1 VRQGIT
7 YMRCKCGA
15 RIVGKRCTGRVSHAA
30 MAGSYTWCYRVDVGA
45 PGGQRRQRSKEG
57 FGSKSEALAA
67 MSKLQGDVDG
77 GTYVEPS
84 RQSVAQYLT
93 TWLAGVDVR
102 ASTASSYGLAV
113 RRLLPHIGELPL
125 QGLTRN
131 HVRMAY
137 KSIAETGG
145 IKGGKLKSKTTHNVH
160 LALTRAL
167 SAAVEDR
174 LLTFNPAQA
183 AHRLSGDRP
192 EMKTWLG
199 SELKAFLAQVEDL
212 PTFPLWRL
220 AASTGMRRGE
230 LLGLRWRDLDMD
242 AARLSVRQQVA
253 RIRPTGTTD
262 VVWGFGPPK
271 TKAGK
276 RSIALDR
283 VTVAALQAR
292 RGAWAAEKVLAG
304 EVYEDHDLVFCR
316 PDGRYLDPDVVSQTF
331 ERLVAKSGQPRI
343 RLHDLRHSHA
353 TLGLAAGVHPK
364 VMQERLGHSSIAVTL
379 DLYSHAVPALGAD
392 AADRIAAVVDGGF

>member
-7 YMRCKCGA
+7 YMRCKCGGK
-15 RIVGKRCTGRVSHAA
+15 IVSKRCPRGHEAVS
-30 MAGSYTWCYRVDVGA
+30 GSYSWCYRVDVGA

-57 FGSKSEALAA
+57 FATKSEALAA
-67 MSKLQGDVDG
+67 MAKLQGDVEG
-77 GTYVEPS
+77 GSYVAQS
-84 RQSVAQYLT
+84 RQLVSRYLA

-102 ASTASSYGLAV
+102 ASTASSYALAV
-113 RRLLPHIGELPL
+113 RRLLPHIGDLPL
-125 QGLTRN
+125 QGLTRA
-131 HVRMAY
+131 HVKAAY
-137 KSIAETGG
+137 LAIGEAGSTN
-145 IKGGKLKSKTTHNVH
+145 GGKLKSKTVHNCH
-160 LALTRAL
+160 LALSRAL

-183 AHRLSGDRP
+183 AHRLSGDRV
-192 EMKTWLG
+192 EMKTWLKT
-199 SELKAFLAQVEDL
+199 ELKAFLESVSDL
-212 PTFPLWRL
+212 PIFALLRL

-253 RIRPTGTTD
+253 RIRRPGTTE
-262 VVWGFGPPK
+262 VEWGFGPPK

-283 VTVAALQAR
+283 VTVAALQSR
-292 RGAWAAEKVLAG
+292 RAAWAAEKLQAAD
-304 EVYEDHDLVFCR
+304 VYEDHDLVFCR
-316 PDGRYLDPDVVSQTF
+316 PDGRYLDPDVVSQRF

-343 RLHDLRHSHA
+343 RLHDLRHTHA
-353 TLGLAAGVHPK
+353 TLGLAAGIHPK

-379 DLYSHAVPALGAD
+379 DLYSHAIPALGAA
-392 AADRIAAVVDGGF
+392 AADRIAAVVDGF